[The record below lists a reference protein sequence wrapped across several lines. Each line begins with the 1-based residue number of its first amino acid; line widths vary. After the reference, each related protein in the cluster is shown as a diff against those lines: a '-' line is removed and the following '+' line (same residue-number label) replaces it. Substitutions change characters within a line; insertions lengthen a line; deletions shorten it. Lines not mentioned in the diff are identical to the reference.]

1 MIELRDITVTREK
14 KTLLCELSYEL
25 EKGGVHGVL
34 GASRE
39 SVSALLD
46 IICGAAAIED
56 GYAFVCG
63 YNMSTERK
71 NAKRKIGYMPYPLC
85 FYEDMTVYEHLLF
98 VGEAKSVAYDKL
110 YKNIKSALEL
120 TELEP
125 IAERLIKKLT
135 ATERKRLGIASAML
149 GNPDLIVLNEP
160 QCDSIELTELLK
172 KLGKIKTVVVA
183 SSDAA
188 LLESTCDDL
197 LILSCGKE
205 LIFGTLS
212 EISQRLAKNK
222 SLTLTVKGNEAM
234 IVSKLREIGRITDCT
249 VTTRDSGR
257 ITLKIEYPTQEDIR
271 EEIFSLFAASGMPIL
286 SMEETLVGLCDIYSK
301 LCDIENEK
309 GGEGK

>member
-1 MIELRDITVTREK
+1 MIELRDITVTRGEREV
-14 KTLLCELSYEL
+14 LCELSYEL

-46 IICGAAAIED
+46 VICGASGFKE
-56 GYAFVCG
+56 GYALVCG

-71 NAKRKIGYMPYPLC
+71 NAKRKIGYMPYPIC

-98 VGEAKSVAYDKL
+98 VGEAKSVSYDKL

-135 ATERKRLGIASAML
+135 ASERARLGIASAML

-160 QCDSIELTELLK
+160 QYDSVALVELLK

-183 SSDAA
+183 SSDASI
-188 LLESTCDDL
+188 LEGACDDI
-197 LILSCGKE
+197 LILSHGKE

-222 SLTLTVKGNEAM
+222 ALTLTVKGSESA

-249 VTTRDSGR
+249 VTSRDPGR
-257 ITLKIEYPTQEDIR
+257 ITLKIEYSAKDDIR
-271 EEIFSLFAASGMPIL
+271 EEIFSLFASSGMPIL
-286 SMEETLVGLCDIYSK
+286 SMEETVVGLCDIYSK

>member
-1 MIELRDITVTREK
+1 MIELRDITVTRRERDV
-14 KTLLCELSYEL
+14 LRELSYKL

-46 IICGAAAIED
+46 IICGASAIED
-56 GYAFVCG
+56 GCAIVCG

-71 NAKRKIGYMPYPLC
+71 NAKRKIGYMPFPLC
-85 FYEDMTVYEHLLF
+85 FYEDMTVYEHLVF

-135 ATERKRLGIASAML
+135 ASERKRLGIASAML
-149 GNPDLIVLNEP
+149 GNPELIVLNEP
-160 QCDSIELTELLK
+160 HYDSDTLVELLK
-172 KLGKIKTVVVA
+172 KLGRIKTVIVA
-183 SSDAA
+183 SSDAS
-188 LLESTCDDL
+188 LLEGACDDI

-222 SLTLTVKGNEAM
+222 ALTLTVKGAESA
-234 IVSKLREIGRITDCT
+234 IVSKLREVGSITDCT
-249 VTTRDSGR
+249 VTARDSGR
-257 ITLKIEYPTQEDIR
+257 ITLKIEYSAKEDIR
-271 EEIFSLFAASGMPIL
+271 EEIFSLFASSGMPIL
-286 SMEETLVGLCDIYSK
+286 TMEETIVGLCDIYSK